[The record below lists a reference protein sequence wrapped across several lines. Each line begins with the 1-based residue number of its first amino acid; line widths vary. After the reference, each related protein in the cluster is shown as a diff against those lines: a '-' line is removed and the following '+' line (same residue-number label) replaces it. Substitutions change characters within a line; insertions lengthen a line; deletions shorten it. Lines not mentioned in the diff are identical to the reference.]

1 MEGVYSRTK
10 KAVLP
15 VIRGDGRNAG
25 GGGKRKPTKPKPR
38 NYPPNITNPNGTRA
52 AVYDF
57 LNGFGESIA
66 HGVDLL
72 IAAGHSFNDIKNY
85 KLRQANAFIA
95 LFKKRHSII
104 LREEAIAVRMAHHAD
119 GKDFMKFIDSE

>member
-15 VIRGDGRNAG
+15 VIRGDGRNARSRS
-25 GGGKRKPTKPKPR
+25 KPKPTKPR
-38 NYPPNITNPNGTRA
+38 HYPPNITNPNGTRA

-57 LNGFGESIA
+57 LNDFGESIA

-72 IAAGHSFNDIKNY
+72 ISAGHNFNEIKGY
-85 KLRQANAFIA
+85 KLRQAQAFIE
-95 LFKKRHSII
+95 LFKKRH
-104 LREEAIAVRMAHHAD
+104 LLMLKEEALAMRMAQHAD
-119 GKDFMKFIDSE
+119 GKDFLKFIENN